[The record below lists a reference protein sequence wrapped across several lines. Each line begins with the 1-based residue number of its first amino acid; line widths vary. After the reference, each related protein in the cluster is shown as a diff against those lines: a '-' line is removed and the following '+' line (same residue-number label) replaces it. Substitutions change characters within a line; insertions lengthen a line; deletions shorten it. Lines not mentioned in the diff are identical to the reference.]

1 MVGAE
6 ALRPGGRGLM
16 SRSRVGVRGVAS
28 GEGRGCLCARRL
40 YVRVG
45 VPGQVRAL
53 GGGSGV
59 MRGGSVRVRR
69 AGVLTVVACGER
81 VAAGRRVE
89 VRHFR
94 NFVLNHVHIHMYVA
108 VNSV

>member
-6 ALRPGGRGLM
+6 ALRPEGRGLM
-16 SRSRVGVRGVAS
+16 SRSRVGVRGVAF
-28 GEGRGCLCARRL
+28 GEARGCLCARRL
-40 YVRVG
+40 YVQVG

-94 NFVLNHVHIHMYVA
+94 KLSI
-108 VNSV
+108 